1 MNDLIGKHVI
11 VRSNLAGVFYGVLSA
26 KDGEE
31 LTITN
36 ARKFYYFS
44 GANTV
49 EDLAVYGAQNP
60 GECKLTV
67 AVDLIVI
74 SKFDQILPCTE
85 ESINQNNSIKV
96 WTVKR

>member
-11 VRSNLAGVFYGVLSA
+11 VRSNLAGVFFGVLSA

-31 LTITN
+31 LTLKN

-60 GECKLTV
+60 DDCKLTV
-67 AVDLIVI
+67 PVETIVI
-74 SKFDQILPCTE
+74 SKFEQILPCSKQ
-85 ESINQNNSIKV
+85 SINQNNSIEV
-96 WTVKR
+96 WTAKR